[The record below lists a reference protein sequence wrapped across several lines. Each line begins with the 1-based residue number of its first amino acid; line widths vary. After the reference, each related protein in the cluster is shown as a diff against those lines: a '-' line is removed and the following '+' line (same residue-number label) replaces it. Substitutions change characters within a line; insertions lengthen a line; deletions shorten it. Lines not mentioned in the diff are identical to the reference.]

1 MRYLRLLTN
10 AIAGG
15 VLVATYLVVLVLQLN
30 PHVPIVSTTA
40 LRWFVALLSM
50 YGPYLS
56 VTLYVLLLLREAL
69 AWRSLQPAWFSVR
82 LLAWLGAAGAA
93 AAAVITWANLRGF
106 RAVLSDAAAERMR
119 EGAVATTVFAVV
131 LLTIA
136 VLRYSFGRRGSRAT
150 GVLLTASLVL
160 SVGVPLW
167 LRGPGEPPVPAARRQ
182 APTRIVPVP
191 PRVRLLAIDGA
202 SLELVRQ
209 RVAAGQ
215 LPNFGRL
222 LDRGATIDLATL
234 KPTQADPVWAAAATG
249 KYPPKNGIPSEALYH
264 VRPDDP
270 DRITLLPDYCFAYA
284 LRYQGFIGLERLTAD
299 ALRARTLWA
308 ILADY
313 DIASGIVNWPLT
325 RPAQAPIGYVISD
338 HIDEAASSPLRLA
351 DPGAGDPTTAVDV
364 AREAFDAWQD
374 RPWQDVLPPLTPDE
388 QEPVG
393 VVRARWDHAYADAA
407 AMLDEQFGRVL
418 RLTAMR
424 YEGVDAF
431 GHLYLRDAEPERFG
445 DLRRGAARRS
455 VLDRYYAFLDAEIG
469 RAVDRLGPGDLLL
482 VVSGFGI
489 EPASLFKR
497 ALGRMLGDP
506 PVIPIDTRPGTH
518 EQAPDGFLLAYGD
531 HVADGELRR
540 GSIVDVTPT
549 VLYYM
554 GLPIGRDMD
563 GFART
568 DLFRSGFTRE
578 HPVLYTATH
587 ER

>member
-1 MRYLRLLTN
+1 
-10 AIAGG
+10 
-15 VLVATYLVVLVLQLN
+15 
-30 PHVPIVSTTA
+30 
-40 LRWFVALLSM
+40 
-50 YGPYLS
+50 
-56 VTLYVLLLLREAL
+56 
-69 AWRSLQPAWFSVR
+69 
-82 LLAWLGAAGAA
+82 
-93 AAAVITWANLRGF
+93 
-106 RAVLSDAAAERMR
+106 
-119 EGAVATTVFAVV
+119 
-131 LLTIA
+131 
-136 VLRYSFGRRGSRAT
+136 
-150 GVLLTASLVL
+150 VLLTASLVL

-388 QEPVG
+388 PEPVG

-424 YEGVDAF
+424 YEGVDAL
-431 GHLYLRDAEPERFG
+431 GHVYLRDAEPERFG
-445 DLRRGAARRS
+445 DVRRAAARRS

-469 RAVDRLGPGDLLL
+469 RAVDRLGSGDLLL

-489 EPASLFKR
+489 EPAPLLKR

-568 DLFRSGFTRE
+568 DLFRSTFTRE